1 MKFFADSANK
11 STTPVTPI
19 AKRDLKGWLARQ
31 PKATQNWLKESGF
44 RADSGQVTLLPG
56 REGKLAGAVL
66 GLGGKAE
73 LWSYAALPKALP
85 KGRYQLDIDLDAES
99 ATLAALGWALGNYAY
114 ERYKS
119 KRVAK
124 SSTLVWPKGCD
135 RREVTAVTTAMS
147 LGRDLINTPAED
159 LGPGDIA
166 NQVRALGRKH
176 KAKVSVVSGAAL
188 KRGYPA
194 IHAVGKGASPTRG
207 PRLCDLSWGRA
218 THPKLTLVGKGVVFD
233 SGGLDIKNA
242 TGMRLMKK
250 DMGGAASMIGLAS
263 MIMDAKLPV
272 RLRLIIPT
280 VENAVSAE
288 AYRPGDVLQTRKGM
302 TVEVGNTDAEGRLI
316 LCDALTLATEDEPDL
331 IIDFATLTGAARVA
345 LGTEL
350 PAMFCSDPHDAD
362 AVRDVIAQHA
372 ADPDPLWHMPLF
384 DPYRRHLRSYI
395 ADIHNIDNVGLGGA
409 ITAALFL
416 REFVGKTRWIHVD
429 TMGWNSRAQ
438 AGRPEG
444 GELLG
449 VRTMFRMLRARF
461 AR

>member
-1 MKFFADSANK
+1 MKYFADSASK
-11 STTPVTPI
+11 TTISITPV
-19 AKRDLKGWLARQ
+19 AKRDLKGWLDRQ
-31 PKATQNWLKESGF
+31 PKATRTWLKENGF
-44 RADSGQVTLLPG
+44 KADGGEVALLPG
-56 REGKLAGAVL
+56 AGGKIAGVVL
-66 GLGGKAE
+66 GLGKKDE

-85 KGRYQLDIDLDAES
+85 KGRYRLDADLDAES
-99 ATLAALGWALGNYAY
+99 ATLAALGWALGSYAY

-119 KRVAK
+119 KPVAK
-124 SSTLVWPKGCD
+124 GSTLVWPKGCN
-135 RREVTAVTTAMS
+135 RREATSLATAMF

-159 LGPGDIA
+159 LGPADIA

-194 IHAVGKGASPTRG
+194 IFAVGKGATATRG
-207 PRLCDLSWGRA
+207 PRLCDLTWGRA
-218 THPKLTLVGKGVVFD
+218 SHPKLTLVGKGVVFD

-280 VENAVSAE
+280 VENSVSGDS
-288 AYRPGDVLQTRKGM
+288 YRPGDVLQTRKGM

-316 LCDALTLATEDEPDL
+316 LCDALALAAEDEPDL

-345 LGTEL
+345 LGAEL
-350 PAMFCSDPHDAD
+350 PAMFCSDDKDAE
-362 AVRDVIAQHA
+362 AVRDTIAQHA

-416 REFVGKTRWIHVD
+416 REFVGKSHWIHVD
-429 TMGWNSRAQ
+429 TMAWTSRAQ